1 MKEILSTFLLIF
13 TMSLNLHADTAKDL
27 NDKDL
32 TGKKVFE
39 TYCWGCH
46 HQTAV
51 AFGPSFAQIA
61 SQRNSDEIRAM
72 ITDPKSVSK
81 ILGYKRNA
89 MPAFKLT
96 DKELTLISDYI
107 LSYRSDESTKSN
119 RSIVEDA
126 YPNIATKKET
136 K

>member
-1 MKEILSTFLLIF
+1 MHTKF
-13 TMSLNLHADTAKDL
+13 TMFFLVLFLCTTLTA
-27 NDKDL
+27 NEGQ
-32 TGKKVFE
+32 TPEGKKVFE

-51 AFGPSFAQIA
+51 AFGPSFSQIA
-61 SQRNSDEIRAM
+61 SMRNSDEIRAM

-107 LSYRSDESTKSN
+107 LSYKSDESTKPN

-126 YPNIATKKET
+126 YPNIATNKET

>member
-1 MKEILSTFLLIF
+1 MRSILSAFLLIF
-13 TMSLNLHADTAKDL
+13 TVSASLYAGSAKDL
-27 NDKDL
+27 TGKDL

-61 SQRNSDEIRAM
+61 AKRNSDEIRAM
-72 ITDPKSVSK
+72 ITDPKAVSK
-81 ILGYKRNA
+81 VFGYTRSA

-96 DKELTLISDYI
+96 DQEMTLISDYI
-107 LSYRSDESTKSN
+107 LSYKSKG
-119 RSIVEDA
+119 SIVEDA
-126 YPNIATKKET
+126 YPNIATNKEG

>member
-1 MKEILSTFLLIF
+1 MKAILSTFLLIL
-13 TMSLNLHADTAKDL
+13 TVSSSLHAGSTKDL
-27 NDKDL
+27 DSKNL
-32 TGKKVFE
+32 TGKIVFE

-96 DKELTLISDYI
+96 DQELTLISDYI
-107 LSYRSDESTKSN
+107 LSYKSDESTKPN

-126 YPNIATKKET
+126 YPNIATNKEL